1 MFVLIISSFLIETSQ
16 ASDSDVVA
24 EKKVVCGGFYEGV
37 KTHGPD
43 KSDKVR
49 PYLSDD
55 SNEDSVTYWLKDGVL
70 KDLNKLRE
78 HQGKKPIDKKKL
90 VEYCVTGTVIDEE
103 YGRYLDKPTKI
114 TKVDSEND
122 LDCK

>member
-1 MFVLIISSFLIETSQ
+1 MSSFLRSLPVFVLIISSFLIETSQ

-78 HQGKKPIDKKKL
+78 HQGKNLSSIVLQEQLLMRNMGDIWTNRRK
-90 VEYCVTGTVIDEE
+90 
-103 YGRYLDKPTKI
+103 
-114 TKVDSEND
+114 
-122 LDCK
+122 